1 MGGRVSPPYTDDFEF
16 LFFFFV
22 FCFFFLGGGG
32 LTNPLA
38 NTIFTFFF
46 LGGGGGRRIQYV
58 ITISV
63 FSAAHLTVNHGIYCR
78 SANLISID
86 TGFNFLSRLN
96 A

>member
-16 LFFFFV
+16 LFFF
-22 FCFFFLGGGG
+22 CFEE
-32 LTNPLA
+32 T
-38 NTIFTFFF
+38 
-46 LGGGGGRRIQYV
+46 RIQYV

-63 FSAAHLTVNHGIYCR
+63 FSPAHLTVNHGISCS

-86 TGFNFLSRLN
+86 TGSNFLSRHN

>member
-16 LFFFFV
+16 LFFL
-22 FCFFFLGGGG
+22 FFF
-32 LTNPLA
+32 
-38 NTIFTFFF
+38 F
-46 LGGGGGRRIQYV
+46 GGGGGGGQRIQYV

-63 FSAAHLTVNHGIYCR
+63 FSPAHLTVNHGIYCR

-86 TGFNFLSRLN
+86 TGFNFLSRHN

>member
-16 LFFFFV
+16 CFFFFLV
-22 FCFFFLGGGG
+22 GGG
-32 LTNPLA
+32 A
-38 NTIFTFFF
+38 
-46 LGGGGGRRIQYV
+46 GGQRIQYV

-63 FSAAHLTVNHGIYCR
+63 FSPAHLTVNHGISSS

-86 TGFNFLSRLN
+86 TGSNFLSRHN